1 MTPVSKSALPALACG
16 ITLFCQNA
24 AMADQS
30 ASTSIHSHRA
40 LLSSLLGLVLAACGQ
55 GESASLHFSRPGALQ
70 SREVDEA
77 SGLQA
82 SHDHPG
88 LFWVHNDDG
97 PPRVWAIDQS
107 GADLGH
113 FDVQG
118 AVNRDWEDLTLVP
131 RDGPDLL
138 VIGDIGDNRNRR
150 AAVQLI
156 FVPEP
161 APVGGR
167 ILAQEIPPKHV
178 LTLHYPDGPRD
189 CESLAFDPLAS
200 RLLLLTKR
208 DVPAR
213 LYAVGLDQALTSR
226 EATLEFLGTAPGFSP
241 PRASD
246 QARFRKR
253 TPWISQPTGMD
264 ISADGQQAA
273 VISYRSLYLF
283 PLRGAA
289 DWQAGFHAQPL
300 EVYGPPELTEEAI
313 SYSADG
319 QSIFVTGERV
329 GAPVFRYDLLPPEP
343 PDFPTQPGH

>member
-1 MTPVSKSALPALACG
+1 MTPVSKSPLAGSTCGPA
-16 ITLFCQNA
+16 LFCQNA
-24 AMADQS
+24 AMPQPFPRAPER
-30 ASTSIHSHRA
+30 ACRA
-40 LLSSLLGLVLAACGQ
+40 LLLGLVGLALAACGQ
-55 GESASLHFSRPGALQ
+55 GESAKLHFSRPGALQ
-70 SREVDEA
+70 SADIDEA

-88 LFWVHNDDG
+88 LFWVHDDDG

-113 FDVQG
+113 FDVRG
-118 AVNRDWEDLTLVP
+118 AVNRDWEDIALVP
-131 RDGPDLL
+131 REGPDLL
-138 VIGDIGDNRNRR
+138 VIGDIGDNRGRR
-150 AAVQLI
+150 ASIQLI

-161 APVGGR
+161 APADGR
-167 ILAQEIPPKHV
+167 IPDQEVAPEHV
-178 LTLHYPDGPRD
+178 VTLHYPDGPRD
-189 CESLAFDPLAS
+189 CESLALDPLAS

-213 LYAVGLDQALTSR
+213 LYAIGLDQALGDR

-246 QARFRKR
+246 QIKFGKR

-264 ISADGQQAA
+264 ITADGEQAA

-283 PLRGAA
+283 PLRGAQ
-289 DWQAGFHAQPL
+289 DWQAGFSAQPL
-300 EVYGPPELTEEAI
+300 EVYGPPEVTEEAI

-329 GAPVFRYDLLPPEP
+329 GAPVFRYDLLPTEPAAPE
-343 PDFPTQPGH
+343 QQ